1 MLRKLL
7 LGGAVSMLAVG
18 AIAHADT
25 ITNYPLTVDGCSG
38 GTACGAG
45 PFGNVK
51 VDQTSATSA
60 IVTVTLTSN
69 ETFAGTGAGDAL
81 VFDLAGNP
89 AITISGLPAGFTVDS
104 STSIHASAFG
114 FFEYGV
120 VCSVCVGGQTTN
132 PAGPLMF
139 TVSSSSP
146 VTFVKDDSGFF
157 FASDV
162 AVTLDSGTIAT
173 GNVGTA
179 TGVPVVPP
187 PPSVPEPSSLALL
200 GTSVLGAAGLLRRRL
215 MV

>member
-7 LGGAVSMLAVG
+7 LGGSAVVMLAVG
-18 AIAHADT
+18 AVAHADT

-38 GTACGAG
+38 GACGAG

-51 VDQTSATSA
+51 VDQTSSTSA
-60 IVTVTLTSN
+60 IITVTLLSG

-81 VFDLAGNP
+81 VFDLSGNP
-89 AITISGLPAGFTVDS
+89 AITISGLPSGFTQDPA
-104 STSIHASAFG
+104 TSIHASTFG

-120 VCSVCVGGQTTN
+120 VCSVCQGGQTTN

-146 VTFVKDDSGFF
+146 LTFVTNGSGFY

-162 AVTLDSGTIAT
+162 AVMVGDGVIAT
-173 GNVGTA
+173 GNVGTS
-179 TGVPVVPP
+179 TSVPVPT
-187 PPSVPEPSSLALL
+187 VPEPSSLALL
-200 GTSVLGAAGLLRRRL
+200 GTGVLGAAGVLRRRFIA
-215 MV
+215 

>member
-7 LGGAVSMLAVG
+7 LGGGAVLMLAVG
-18 AIAHADT
+18 AVAHADT

-51 VDQTSATSA
+51 VDQTSSTSA
-60 IVTVTLTSN
+60 IVTVTLLSN

-89 AITISGLPAGFTVDS
+89 AITISGLPSGFTVDS
-104 STSIHASAFG
+104 ATSIHASTFG

-146 VTFVKDDSGFF
+146 LSFVKNDNGYY
-157 FASDV
+157 FASDI
-162 AVTLDSGTIAT
+162 AVTLDGGTIAT
-173 GNVGTA
+173 GNVGTG
-179 TGVPVVPP
+179 TSVPVPP
-187 PPSVPEPSSLALL
+187 TVPEPSSLALL
-200 GTSVLGAAGLLRRRL
+200 GTGVLGVAGMLRRRF
-215 MV
+215 VA